1 MRRTI
6 RRGRGTF
13 DPSRD
18 LRPDKRVGLGESETM
33 GLYVPLDFVLIRT
46 VVGGSPPTPRVETN
60 EIGSDGSDPKGL
72 YAQLSFV

>member
-13 DPSRD
+13 DPSCD
-18 LRPDKRVGLGESETM
+18 LRPDERVGLGESETM

-46 VVGGSPPTPRVETN
+46 VIGGSPPIPRTRAN
-60 EIGSDGSDPKGL
+60 EIGSADSDPKGL